1 MILWYILA
9 IIIGAFKGIHDG
21 TNWNQKRGFIMKVE
35 QVKEQ
40 AKVFELLGAD
50 YENAF
55 ILAIAFLEN

>member
-1 MILWYILA
+1 
-9 IIIGAFKGIHDG
+9 
-21 TNWNQKRGFIMKVE
+21 MKVE